1 MARPKLITRNTASVD
16 GRIAL
21 SPGLPL
27 LFDPRWASLAG
38 EDDPYARILAAHR
51 PGVLL
56 EGSGSLVA
64 DGVEPDALPAATE
77 DRAALLEDFL
87 PEDVVARAHTGWMAI
102 ADRRGRVRWLYK
114 EWPGEEWAGWHI
126 LVLVARSTPL
136 DYLSYLRRERIP
148 YLVVGDDRVD
158 LPAALDRLGERFGTT
173 TVVSTGGGRLNG
185 ALLRAGVV
193 DEIEIEIAPWVTGGT
208 TTPALFTAPDLGPEA
223 MPTRLRLLGVEQLPH
238 ERVLLRYAVDR
249 PVS

>member
-38 EDDPYARILAAHR
+38 EEDPYARIRSVHR
-51 PGVLL
+51 PGALL
-56 EGSGSLVA
+56 EGSGSLVT
-64 DGVEPDALPAATE
+64 DGAVPDPLPAATE
-77 DRAALLEDFL
+77 DPDVLLEDFL
-87 PEDVVARAHTGWMAI
+87 PEDVVARASAGWMAI
-102 ADRRGRVRWLYK
+102 TDSRGRVRWLYK
-114 EWPGEEWAGWHI
+114 EWPGEEWAGWHV
-126 LVLVARSTPL
+126 LVLVARSTPP

-148 YLVVGDDRVD
+148 YLVAGDDRVD
-158 LPAALDRLGERFGTT
+158 LSAALDRLGERFGIT

-193 DEIEIEIAPWVTGGT
+193 DEIEIEIAPWATGGT
-208 TTPALFTAPDLGPEA
+208 TTPALFTAPDLEPEA
-223 MPTRLRLLGVEQLPH
+223 MPTRLRLLGTEQLPGD
-238 ERVLLRYAVDR
+238 RVLLRYEIDR
-249 PVS
+249 SVS